1 VTTTGGSAPRDD
13 HRGALPPVNPPDR
26 ADPRF
31 VVATATRVLAVAGL
45 FDMHGHISIRDG
57 DVIYICDRGAS
68 RLTVRPD
75 EIASVRVPDGKSLS
89 AATPPSETALHLA
102 AYRAK
107 PGARSAA
114 HFHPLYAT
122 AFAVAGKP
130 LDVASNAG
138 AFFGGTIPVH
148 DNPELIRTDELGAPV
163 AKDMGA
169 SGAVL
174 LRGHGALV
182 VGGDVQECVTAAL
195 YLEESAQRNHLA
207 EQLGGIKTYTND
219 EIRRVREMLASRF
232 VIEKTWLYALEKA
245 RAAGALADLD

>member
-1 VTTTGGSAPRDD
+1 
-13 HRGALPPVNPPDR
+13 
-26 ADPRF
+26 
-31 VVATATRVLAVAGL
+31 
-45 FDMHGHISIRDG
+45 MHGHISIRDG
-57 DVIYICDRGAS
+57 DTIYICDRGAS
-68 RLTVRPD
+68 RLTVRP
-75 EIASVRVPDGKSLS
+75 ELIASVRVSDGKRLS
-89 AATPPSETALHLA
+89 EATPPSETPIHLA

-107 PGARSAA
+107 PDVRSVA

-122 AFAVAGKP
+122 AFAVAGRP

-163 AKDMGA
+163 ARDMGA

-182 VGGDVQECVTAAL
+182 VGGDVEECATAAL
-195 YLEESAQRNHLA
+195 YLEESAQRNYLA
-207 EQLGGIKTYTND
+207 ANLGAITVYTKD

-232 VIEKTWLYALEKA
+232 VIEKTWLYLLEKA
-245 RAAGALADLD
+245 RVAGALADLDRVDRA

>member
-1 VTTTGGSAPRDD
+1 MTKLRDL
-13 HRGALPPVNPPDR
+13 RLEC
-26 ADPRF
+26 
-31 VVATATRVLAVAGL
+31 ATATRVLAVAGL
-45 FDMHGHISIRDG
+45 FDMHGHISIREG
-57 DVIYICDRGAS
+57 DTIYICDRGAS

-75 EIASVRVPDGKSLS
+75 LIASVRVSDGEQLS
-89 AATPPSETALHLA
+89 DARPPSETALHLA

-107 PGARSAA
+107 PDVRSVA

-122 AFAVAGKP
+122 AFAVAGRP
-130 LDVASNAG
+130 LEVASNAG

-148 DNPELIRTDELGAPV
+148 DNPELIRTDALGGPV

-169 SGAVL
+169 SSAVL

-182 VGGDVQECVTAAL
+182 AGADVQECVTAAL

-207 EQLGGIKTYTND
+207 AQLGQIKTYTKD
-219 EIRRVREMLASRF
+219 EIRRVKEMLGSRF

-245 RAAGALADLD
+245 RVAGALADLD

>member
-1 VTTTGGSAPRDD
+1 MTAVE
-13 HRGALPPVNPPDR
+13 GAKPLR
-26 ADPRF
+26 ETQLRLE
-31 VVATATRVLAVAGL
+31 VATATRVLAVAGL
-45 FDMHGHISIRDG
+45 FDMHGHISIREG
-57 DVIYICDRGAS
+57 DTIYICDRGAS
-68 RLTVRPD
+68 RLTVRP
-75 EIASVRVPDGKSLS
+75 ELIASVRVSDGKRLS
-89 AATPPSETALHLA
+89 DATPPSETAIHLA

-107 PGARSAA
+107 PEVRSVA

-148 DNPELIRTDELGAPV
+148 DNPELIRTDELGVPV
-163 AKDMGA
+163 ARDMGA

-182 VGGDVQECVTAAL
+182 VGVDVQECATAAL
-195 YLEESAQRNHLA
+195 YLEESAHRNYLA
-207 EQLGGIKTYTND
+207 ANLGAIKVYTKD

-232 VIEKTWLYALEKA
+232 VVEKTWLYALEKA
-245 RAAGALADLD
+245 RVAGALADLD